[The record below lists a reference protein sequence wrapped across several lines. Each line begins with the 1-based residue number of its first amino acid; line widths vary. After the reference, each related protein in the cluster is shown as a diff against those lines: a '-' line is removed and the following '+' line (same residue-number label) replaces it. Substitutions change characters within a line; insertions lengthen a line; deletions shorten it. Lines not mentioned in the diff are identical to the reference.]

1 MHDLRENQG
10 WGDGAMD
17 WLNGMYY
24 EKFWHMLLGAGPE
37 YCPSIGRCQQVHFS
51 NAIICDGETDATVFE
66 GDAWMDVQ
74 CVSAFDGI
82 DKDVPAGPAID
93 LFHKKLLHTYAQVR
107 SKAGERHKK
116 QQEAYNSRQA
126 LFVGAEGEA
135 IWPSRAL

>member
-116 QQEAYNSRQA
+116 QQDVATLQGS
-126 LFVGAEGEA
+126 VT
-135 IWPSRAL
+135 W